1 MYKVGEYVMY
11 GINGICKVDDITHL
25 DISASTKDILYYA
38 LIPLNDVNGKVYF
51 PVDNDRIVV
60 RKVLTNDE
68 AWKLIDEIPNIQ
80 EMSVENEKQCEGMYR
95 GAMKSCDCHQWVQ
108 IIKTSYNRRE
118 ARIKMGKK
126 VTTTDD
132 KYFKQAKESLYSEL
146 AFAIGKDKSEM
157 EDIISERIMT
167 GESH

>member
-25 DISASTKDILYYA
+25 DISGSAKDKLYYS
-38 LIPLNDVNGKVYF
+38 LVPLNDLGGKVYF

-60 RKVLTNDE
+60 RKVLTNDQ
-68 AWKLIDEIPNIQ
+68 AWELIDEIPNIE
-80 EMSVENEKQCEGMYR
+80 EMSVDNDKQCEGLYK
-95 GAMKSCDCHQWVQ
+95 GAMKSCDCHQWIQ
-108 IIKTSYNRRE
+108 IIKTSYNRRQ
-118 ARIKMGKK
+118 ARLKVGKK

-132 KYFKQAKESLYSEL
+132 KYFKQAKENLYSEL

-157 EDIISERIMT
+157 EDIISERIKMK
-167 GESH
+167 ESC